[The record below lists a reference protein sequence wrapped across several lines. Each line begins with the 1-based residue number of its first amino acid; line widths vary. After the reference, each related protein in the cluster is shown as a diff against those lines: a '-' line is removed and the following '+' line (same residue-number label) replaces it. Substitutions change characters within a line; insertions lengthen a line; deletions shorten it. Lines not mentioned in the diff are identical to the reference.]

1 MTSTMPKIVCV
12 LLNNR
17 SISFASHTPIPN
29 PDIRIRIERTCQ
41 VTCNHHFPRMGMR
54 MAPRGKSIRRTVAIR
69 IPCVR
74 LNDAARSR
82 EAISAAEGAPNDEEE
97 EPEPEP
103 EPLEL

>member
-1 MTSTMPKIVCV
+1 
-12 LLNNR
+12 
-17 SISFASHTPIPN
+17 
-29 PDIRIRIERTCQ
+29 
-41 VTCNHHFPRMGMR
+41 MR